1 MKKAALPA
9 PMLQAA
15 SIKEKK
21 VLEYIFGEDASCWAL
36 KVTALLVSFLYL
48 RVLVGLAF
56 PGPFFP
62 AALSNACQGKV

>member
-21 VLEYIFGEDASCWAL
+21 VLEYIFGENASRWAL
-36 KVTALLVSFLYL
+36 RDAELLVSLLYL
-48 RVLVGLAF
+48 QVLVGLAF
-56 PGPFFP
+56 PFFP
-62 AALSNACQGKV
+62 AALV